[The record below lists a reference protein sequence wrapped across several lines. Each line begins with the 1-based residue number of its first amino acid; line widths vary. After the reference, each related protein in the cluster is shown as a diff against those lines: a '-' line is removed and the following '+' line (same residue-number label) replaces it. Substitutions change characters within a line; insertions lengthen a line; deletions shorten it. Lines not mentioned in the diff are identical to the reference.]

1 CGVKVEIL
9 GFTTR
14 AWKGGKSREK
24 WIDGGK
30 SSDPGRLNDLRHI
43 IYKTADEPWRRSKRS
58 LALMMRE
65 GLLKENIDG
74 EALAWAHNRLMARPE
89 QRRILM
95 MISDGAPVDDST
107 LSVNS
112 GQYLEHH
119 LRHVIEEIETR
130 SPIELIAIGIGHDVT
145 RYYRRAVTITDP
157 TELAGAMTDQ
167 LVGLFEQGAQGLRTT
182 KAAPSRRRAA

>member
-1 CGVKVEIL
+1 
-9 GFTTR
+9 
-14 AWKGGKSREK
+14 
-24 WIDGGK
+24 
-30 SSDPGRLNDLRHI
+30 
-43 IYKTADEPWRRSKRS
+43 
-58 LALMMRE
+58 E

-74 EALAWAHNRLMARPE
+74 EALAWAHNRLMSRPE

-119 LRHVIEEIETR
+119 LRQVIEEIETK
-130 SPIELIAIGIGHDVT
+130 SPVELIAIGIGHDVT

-157 TELAGAMTDQ
+157 SELAGAMTDQ
-167 LVGLFEQGAQGLRTT
+167 LVGLFEDGGKPEGGLSRVARRTSGPH
-182 KAAPSRRRAA
+182 AAR